1 MPISKHRRKSGGK
14 SVRHPGR
21 GGRRG
26 YGDGPW
32 ERFAHAYTAPFF
44 ARHGMDSPL
53 SYLLETIA
61 GEAFDSNDGG
71 TLRPVSKADVFCQFM
86 SPSIAEDGSELPGPD
101 AEAAE
106 AALRFL
112 QAEGLVEVAGG
123 ELRVPARFWPVSAA

>member
-1 MPISKHRRKSGGK
+1 MPISKHRRKLGGK

-32 ERFAHAYTAPFF
+32 ERFERAYTAPFF

-71 TLRPVSKADVFCQFM
+71 TLRPVS
-86 SPSIAEDGSELPGPD
+86 PSFAT
-101 AEAAE
+101 
-106 AALRFL
+106 
-112 QAEGLVEVAGG
+112 GG
-123 ELRVPARFWPVSAA
+123 QKLAK